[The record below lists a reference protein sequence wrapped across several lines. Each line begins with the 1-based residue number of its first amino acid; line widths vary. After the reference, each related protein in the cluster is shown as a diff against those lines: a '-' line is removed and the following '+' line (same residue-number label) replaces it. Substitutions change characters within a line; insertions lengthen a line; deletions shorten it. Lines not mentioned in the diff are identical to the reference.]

1 MKRLCLMAISR
12 RRSALALFYDDA
24 TSSHLFWCVQCLL
37 PRSVDGEIGILRGEI
52 VMTIDNRCREQRSV
66 ADKMSMDFKYTAP
79 GSPEQI
85 SSLKTLS
92 FLIGMWSDFLQQEER
107 RMDAAISIG

>member
-1 MKRLCLMAISR
+1 MAISPL
-12 RRSALALFYDDA
+12 RSALALVYDDA
-24 TSSHLFWCVQCLL
+24 TSASLFWCVQCRL
-37 PRSVDGEIGILRGEI
+37 PRSVDREIGILRGEF

-66 ADKMSMDFKYTAP
+66 ADKMFMDFKYTAP

-92 FLIGMWSDFLQQEER
+92 FLIGMWSDFLQQEEK
-107 RMDAAISIG
+107 RMDAALSIG